1 MLERIKKGVRI
12 KVMKKGGVM
21 KKNGLIHAPPFAVNG
36 RKETKKKKCSSL
48 NIFGRIEERKE
59 GNELGEKSAMKAH

>member
-1 MLERIKKGVRI
+1 MQ
-12 KVMKKGGVM
+12 KGGVM
-21 KKNGLIHAPPFAVNG
+21 KKNGLIHAPLCREWKKGN
-36 RKETKKKKCSSL
+36 KEKKKCSSL

>member
-1 MLERIKKGVRI
+1 
-12 KVMKKGGVM
+12 MKKKDMVSSIPPCCREL
-21 KKNGLIHAPPFAVNG
+21 KKEN
-36 RKETKKKKCSSL
+36 KKKKCSFL